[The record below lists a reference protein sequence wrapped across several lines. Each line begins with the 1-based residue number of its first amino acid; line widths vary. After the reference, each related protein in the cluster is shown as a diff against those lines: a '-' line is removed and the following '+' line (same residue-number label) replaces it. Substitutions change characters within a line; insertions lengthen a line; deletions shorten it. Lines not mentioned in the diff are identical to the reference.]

1 MASDQ
6 LRYKMK
12 SNHKLEQWAEKEVK
26 RNIHTMIVNID
37 NDNYVAFGKYYLSL
51 SQQSV
56 AVYNLSGDLIG
67 EFANKR
73 TAISWCVADNKNML
87 SLAQN
92 IKNLD
97 RKKNLLSADIH
108 CRKSLADRSRQ
119 SGFNEMVLTKLQ
131 TKIEQHVMVD
141 RELEK
146 CLNLAKYIQLRG
158 FQNEIA
164 RTSGH

>member
-1 MASDQ
+1 
-6 LRYKMK
+6 
-12 SNHKLEQWAEKEVK
+12 
-26 RNIHTMIVNID
+26 
-37 NDNYVAFGKYYLSL
+37 
-51 SQQSV
+51 
-56 AVYNLSGDLIG
+56 
-67 EFANKR
+67 
-73 TAISWCVADNKNML
+73 ML